1 MEDKKERCGM
11 IKYLSLTII
20 ISLVLFLYACSAK
33 VNEGEDFLKS
43 RVDVSAIYHFT
54 GFKTFLTNEA
64 RLTREIL
71 AESAEY
77 YETKQIFELDNLKVN
92 FYGEKEVESI
102 VVANKGAYDSKNKKI
117 TLDGE
122 VEYKDIFNKHLK
134 TDHMVYDGNTDM
146 ISSQSPFVFEV
157 EQEDGTILRNKGV
170 GFTTDAKFR
179 NIKTE
184 KGTVEFLPGKKKGKS
199 K

>member
-43 RVDVSAIYHFT
+43 RIDVSDTYHFT

-77 YETKQIFELDNLKVN
+77 YEKKQIFELDNLKVN

-102 VVANKGAYDSKNKKI
+102 VVANKGIYDSKSKKI

-122 VEYKDIFNKHLK
+122 VEYKDISNKHLK

-146 ISSQSPFVFEV
+146 ISSKSPFIFEV
-157 EQEDGTILRNKGV
+157 EQKDGTIFRNKGV
-170 GFTTDAKFR
+170 GFTTDARFQ
-179 NIKTE
+179 NIKTD
-184 KGTVEFLPGKKKGKS
+184 KGTVEFVPGKKKGKS

>member
-20 ISLVLFLYACSAK
+20 ISLVLILYACSAK

-43 RVDVSAIYHFT
+43 RVDVSDIYHFT

-102 VVANKGAYDSKNKKI
+102 VVANKGTYDSKNKKI
-117 TLDGE
+117 ILDGE

-146 ISSQSPFVFEV
+146 ITSQSPFIFEV
-157 EQEDGTILRNKGV
+157 EQEDGTIFRNKGV
-170 GFTTDAKFR
+170 GFTTDAKFQ
-179 NIKTE
+179 NIKTD

>member
-43 RVDVSAIYHFT
+43 RVDVSDIYHFT

-117 TLDGE
+117 ILDGE

-157 EQEDGTILRNKGV
+157 EQEDGTIFRNKGV
-170 GFTTDAKFR
+170 GFTTDAKFQ
-179 NIKTE
+179 NIKTD